1 MRKLSGILAIMLV
14 LCSLFV
20 LVPSAEEA
28 YDTYTYSIDG
38 EKLLSPDA
46 YSAKD
51 TNKPITSKEM
61 GLLDAT
67 NPVVARDAAIR
78 EAKYPKDPTKKGP
91 QALKGSTDIVTDED
105 ANVYIADAG
114 NERLVILDKNYR
126 VIQIVSTYTDENGAE
141 KSFVAPNGISIT
153 NSADTPNHDSHV
165 YICDSQTK
173 RIVCFERTALL
184 ANTDGDYRAEK
195 TILKPDSKL
204 LKDDAYTPIA
214 LSVDRYGRIF
224 VVSRGAFEGII
235 VMSGEG
241 EFTGF
246 IGAQKVTKS
255 LLDQIW
261 GKLMSAEQKQETVQ
275 NTSSAYNNITVDAD
289 GFIYITN
296 NGLEAAQQFAAITS
310 KTATHSPV
318 KKLNSSG
325 DEIMARNGFF
335 DCGGEVD
342 VLEDSVS
349 SIIDVA
355 VGPEGTWSILDER
368 NTGKIKRSRIFT
380 YNSNGDLLFAFG
392 DKGQQLGNG
401 EAYVGFT
408 YQHLQSTDTDGNTK
422 DVYNILTLDTKN
434 NSNEITVF
442 SPTPY
447 CEKII
452 EAHRYQNNHKY
463 NEAIDIWKEILKL
476 NNNFDLAY
484 IGIGKAL
491 YSQQKYEESMEMLKA
506 AYETDQYAKAFGEVR
521 SEIVGKYLPL
531 IIILI
536 IAVVVLLLK
545 FLGYAKKK
553 NKATSLKVG
562 RKTYWDEL
570 VFSFHL
576 IFHPFDGFW
585 DLRHEKRGSV
595 RAATTILGITILAFF
610 YQAIGQGYIF
620 NPRGDY
626 STVLLQV
633 TAVLVPVLLW
643 CVGNWCLT
651 TLFDGEGGFKDIYIA
666 TCYSLA
672 PLPFFVILSTI
683 LSNIFS
689 DGSIINLL
697 VSFGYVWVALL
708 LFFGMLVTHN
718 YTMPKNI
725 LMIVSTIVAMVVIM
739 FVAILFSTLM
749 IKVVSFFVSIF
760 AEIGNRL

>member
-1 MRKLSGILAIMLV
+1 MRKLTCILAIVLV
-14 LCSLFV
+14 LCSLFA

-38 EKLLSPDA
+38 KKLLSPDA

-61 GLLDAT
+61 GLLLPE
-67 NPVVARDAAIR
+67 N
-78 EAKYPKDPTKKGP
+78 GGL
-91 QALKGSTDIVTDED
+91 ALSGATDIVTDED

-114 NERLVILDKNYR
+114 NKRLVVLDKNYR

-141 KSFVAPNGISIT
+141 KSFESPNGISIT
-153 NSADTPNHDSHV
+153 NSADTPDHKSHV
-165 YICDSQTK
+165 YVCDSKTK

-184 ANTDGDYRAEK
+184 ANTNGDYRAEK
-195 TILKPDSKL
+195 TILKPESKL

-214 LSVDRYGRIF
+214 LSVDKYGRIF

-261 GKLMSAEQKQETVQ
+261 GKLMSAEQKQDTVQ
-275 NTSSAYNNITVDAD
+275 NTASAYNNITVDAD

-296 NGLEAAQQFAAITS
+296 NGLEAKQQFAAITS

-342 VLEDSVS
+342 VLEDTVS
-349 SIIDVA
+349 SIIDAA

-368 NTGKIKRSRIFT
+368 NSGKVKRSRIFT

-408 YQHLQSTDTDGNTK
+408 YQHLQSTDVNGNTK
-422 DVYNILTLDTKN
+422 DVYNILTLDAKN

-452 EAHRYQNNHKY
+452 EAHALQNNHKY
-463 NEAIDIWKEILKL
+463 NDAIDVWQEILKL

-491 YSQQKYEESMEMLKA
+491 YSQQKYEEAMDMLKA
-506 AYETDQYAKAFGEVR
+506 AYETEQYAKAFGEVR
-521 SEIVGKYLPL
+521 SDIVGRFLPL
-531 IIILI
+531 IVIGLI
-536 IAVVVLLLK
+536 ALVVLLLK
-545 FLGYAKKK
+545 FLGYAKKV

-562 RKTYWDEL
+562 QKTYWEEL
-570 VFSFHL
+570 LYAFHL

-585 DLRHEKRGSV
+585 DLRHERRGSI
-595 RAATTILGITILAFF
+595 RAGVTIFAITVVAFF

-620 NPRGDY
+620 NPRGGY
-626 STVLLQV
+626 STVILQV
-633 TAVLVPVLLW
+633 TAVLVPVILW
-643 CVGNWCLT
+643 CVSNWCLT
-651 TLFDGEGGFKDIYIA
+651 TLFDGEGRFRDILIA

-672 PLPFFVILSTI
+672 PLPFFIILSTI

-725 LMIVSTIVAMVVIM
+725 LMILCTIVAMVVIM
-739 FVAILFSTLM
+739 FVTILFSTLM
-749 IKVVSFFVSIF
+749 IKVVTFVISIF
-760 AEIGNRL
+760 SEIGSRL

>member
-1 MRKLSGILAIMLV
+1 MRKLSCILAIMLV

-38 EKLLSPDA
+38 DKLLSPDA

-51 TNKPITSKEM
+51 MNKPITSKEM
-61 GLLDAT
+61 GLLLPENGGT
-67 NPVVARDAAIR
+67 
-78 EAKYPKDPTKKGP
+78 
-91 QALKGSTDIVTDED
+91 ALKGATDIITDED

-114 NERLVILDKNYR
+114 NKRVVILDKNYR
-126 VIQIVSTYTDENGAE
+126 VIQILHSYTDENGAPKE
-141 KSFVAPNGISIT
+141 FESPYGISIT
-153 NSADTPNHDSHV
+153 NSADTPDHRSHV
-165 YICDSQTK
+165 YICDDKTK
-173 RIVCFERTALL
+173 KIVCFERTALL
-184 ANTDGDYRAEK
+184 ENTDGDFRAEK
-195 TILKPDSKL
+195 TILKPESKL
-204 LKDDAYTPIA
+204 LKDDAYTPVAIA
-214 LSVDRYGRIF
+214 VDKYGRIF

-261 GKLMSAEQKQETVQ
+261 SKLMSAEARQETVQ
-275 NTSSAYNNITVDAD
+275 NTASAYNNITVDED

-296 NGLEAAQQFAAITS
+296 NGLEAKQQLSAITS

-335 DCGGEVD
+335 DCGGEVVID
-342 VLEDSVS
+342 ESALS

-355 VGPEGTWSILDER
+355 VGPQGTWSILDEKGSGSGR
-368 NTGKIKRSRIFT
+368 GRSRIYT

-408 YQHLQSTDTDGNTK
+408 YQHLQSEDVDGNK
-422 DVYNILTLDTKN
+422 RDVYNILTLDSKSNT
-434 NSNEITVF
+434 NEITVF

-447 CEKII
+447 CEQII
-452 EAHRYQNNHKY
+452 LAHQYQNEHMY
-463 NEAIDIWKEILKL
+463 NEAIDIWREILKL

-491 YSQQKYEESMEMLKA
+491 YSQQKYTEAMDMLKA
-506 AYETDQYAKAFGEVR
+506 AYETDQYAKAFGEIR
-521 SEIVGKYLPL
+521 SDIIGRFLPL
-531 IIILI
+531 VIIGIII
-536 IAVVVLLLK
+536 VVVLLLK
-545 FLGYAKKK
+545 VLGYAKKL
-553 NKATSLKVG
+553 NKVTTLKVG
-562 RKTYWDEL
+562 RKTYWEEL
-570 VFSFHL
+570 IYSFHL

-595 RAATTILGITILAFF
+595 RAGTTILGITIIAFF

-620 NPRGDY
+620 NPKGDY

-672 PLPFFVILSTI
+672 PLPFFIILSTI

-689 DGSIINLL
+689 DASIINLL
-697 VSFGYVWVALL
+697 ISFGYVWVALL

-725 LMIVSTIVAMVVIM
+725 LMIICTIVAMVVIM
-739 FVAILFSTLM
+739 FVTILFSTLM
-749 IKVVSFFVSIF
+749 IKVVSFLISIIT
-760 AEIGNRL
+760 EIGKRI

>member
-1 MRKLSGILAIMLV
+1 MRKLSCILAIVLV

-38 EKLLSPDA
+38 DKLLSPDA

-61 GLLDAT
+61 GLLLPE
-67 NPVVARDAAIR
+67 N
-78 EAKYPKDPTKKGP
+78 GGL
-91 QALKGSTDIVTDED
+91 ALSKATDIVTDQD

-114 NERLVILDKNYR
+114 NKRLVVLDKNYR
-126 VIQIVSTYTDENGAE
+126 VIQIIHSYTDENGALKE
-141 KSFVAPNGISIT
+141 FESPYGISIT
-153 NSADTPNHDSHV
+153 NSNDTPDHQSHV
-165 YICDSQTK
+165 YVCDDKTK

-195 TILKPDSKL
+195 TILKPESKL
-204 LKDDAYTPIA
+204 LKDDAYTPVAIA
-214 LSVDRYGRIF
+214 VDKYGRIF
-224 VVSRGAFEGII
+224 VVSRGTYEGII

-261 GKLMSAEQKQETVQ
+261 SKLMSAEARQETVQ
-275 NTSSAYNNITVDAD
+275 NTASAYNNITVDSD

-296 NGLEAAQQFAAITS
+296 NGLEATQQLAAITS

-335 DCGGEVD
+335 DCGGEV
-342 VLEDSVS
+342 VLDAKNVS

-355 VGPEGTWSILDER
+355 VGPEGTWSILDEKGSVGSQR
-368 NTGKIKRSRIFT
+368 GRTRIFT

-392 DKGQQLGNG
+392 DKGEQLGNSKS
-401 EAYVGFT
+401 YVGFT
-408 YQHLQSTDTDGNTK
+408 YQCVQGTDANGNPK
-422 DVYNILTLDTKN
+422 DVYNILALDTTEG
-434 NSNEITVF
+434 SNEITVF

-447 CEKII
+447 YEQLIL
-452 EAHRYQNNHKY
+452 AHEYQNNHKY
-463 NEAIDIWKEILKL
+463 DEAIDIWREILKL

-491 YSQQKYEESMEMLKA
+491 FSQQKYAESMEMLKA
-506 AYETDQYAKAFGEVR
+506 AYETEQYAKAFGEIR
-521 SEIVGKYLPL
+521 SDIIGRFLPL
-531 IIILI
+531 VIIGIVVL
-536 IAVVVLLLK
+536 VVLLLK
-545 FLGYAKKK
+545 FLGYAKKL
-553 NKATSLKVG
+553 NKKTSLKVG
-562 RKTYWDEL
+562 RKTYWEEL
-570 VFSFHL
+570 IYSFHL

-595 RAATTILGITILAFF
+595 RAATTILGITIVAFF

-651 TLFDGEGGFKDIYIA
+651 TLFDGEGRFRDVYIA

-689 DGSIINLL
+689 DASIINLL
-697 VSFGYVWVALL
+697 ISIGYVWVALL

-725 LMIVSTIVAMVVIM
+725 LMILSTIVAMVVIM
-739 FVAILFSTLM
+739 FVMILFSTLM
-749 IKVVSFFVSIF
+749 IKVVSFLISILT
-760 AEIGNRL
+760 EIGKRI

>member
-1 MRKLSGILAIMLV
+1 MRKLSCILAIVLV

-20 LVPSAEEA
+20 VAPSAEEA

-46 YSAKD
+46 YSARD

-61 GLLDAT
+61 GLLLPE
-67 NPVVARDAAIR
+67 NGGV
-78 EAKYPKDPTKKGP
+78 
-91 QALKGSTDIVTDED
+91 ALKGATDIVTDED

-114 NERLVILDKNYR
+114 NKRVVVLDKNYR
-126 VIQIVSTYTDENGAE
+126 VIQILSTYTDENGAE
-141 KSFVAPNGISIT
+141 KSFESPHGISIT
-153 NSADTPNHDSHV
+153 DSANTPDHRSHV
-165 YICDSQTK
+165 YICDDKTK

-184 ANTDGDYRAEK
+184 GNTDGEFRAEK
-195 TILKPDSKL
+195 TILKPESKL

-214 LSVDRYGRIF
+214 LSVDKYGRIF
-224 VVSRGAFEGII
+224 VVSRGAYEGII

-261 GKLMSAEQKQETVQ
+261 SKLMSAEQRQDEVQ
-275 NTSSAYNNITVDAD
+275 NTGSAYNNITVDAD

-310 KTATHSPV
+310 KEATHSPV

-342 VLEDSVS
+342 VLEDSLS

-355 VGPEGTWSILDER
+355 VGPEGTWSILDEK
-368 NTGKIKRSRIFT
+368 NTGLAKRSRIFT

-401 EAYVGFT
+401 EAYAGFT
-408 YQHLQSTDTDGNTK
+408 YQHLQSTDVNGNKK

-452 EAHRYQNNHKY
+452 EAHRYQNNHMY
-463 NEAIDIWKEILKL
+463 DEAIDIWKEILKL

-491 YSQQKYEESMEMLKA
+491 YSQKEYAAAMEMLKA
-506 AYETDQYAKAFGEVR
+506 AYEVDQYSKAFGEVR
-521 SEIVGKYLPL
+521 SNIIGSYLPL
-531 IIILI
+531 IVIAI
-536 IAVVVLLLK
+536 IALVVLLLK
-545 FLGYAKKK
+545 FLGYAKKL
-553 NKATSLKVG
+553 NKKTSLKVG
-562 RKTYWDEL
+562 RKTYWEEL
-570 VFSFHL
+570 IYSFHL

-595 RAATTILGITILAFF
+595 RAASTILGITVLAFF

-651 TLFDGEGGFKDIYIA
+651 TLFDGEGRFRDIYIA

-697 VSFGYVWVALL
+697 IAIGYVWVAML

-725 LMIVSTIVAMVVIM
+725 LMVICSIVAMVVIM

-749 IKVVSFFVSIF
+749 IKVVTFLVSIF
-760 AEIGNRL
+760 SEIGKRI

>member
-1 MRKLSGILAIMLV
+1 MRKLSCILAIVLV
-14 LCSLFV
+14 LCSLFA
-20 LVPSAEEA
+20 LVPSAKEA

-61 GLLDAT
+61 GLLLPE
-67 NPVVARDAAIR
+67 NGGVALNKA
-78 EAKYPKDPTKKGP
+78 
-91 QALKGSTDIVTDED
+91 TDIVTDED

-114 NERLVILDKNYR
+114 NKRLVILDKNYR

-141 KSFVAPNGISIT
+141 KALESPHGISIT
-153 NSADTPNHDSHV
+153 NSADTPDHRSHV
-165 YICDSQTK
+165 YICDDVTK

-184 ANTDGDYRAEK
+184 ANTDGVYRAEK
-195 TILKPDSKL
+195 TIVKPDSKL
-204 LKDDAYTPIA
+204 LKDEAYTPVA
-214 LSVDRYGRIF
+214 LSVDKYGRIF
-224 VVSRGAFEGII
+224 VVSRGCFEGII

-261 GKLMSAEQKQETVQ
+261 GKLMSAEQKQDTVQ

-296 NGLEAAQQFAAITS
+296 NGIEPAQQFAAITS
-310 KTATHSPV
+310 KAPTHSPV

-342 VLEDSVS
+342 VLEDTLS

-368 NTGKIKRSRIFT
+368 NTGTAKRSRIFT

-408 YQHLQSTDTDGNTK
+408 YQHLQSTDVNGNVT
-422 DVYNILTLDTKN
+422 DVYNILTLDAKN

-452 EAHRYQNNHKY
+452 EAHALQNDHKY
-463 NEAIDIWKEILKL
+463 NEAIDVWQEILKL

-491 YSQQKYEESMEMLKA
+491 YSQQKYEEAMDMLKA
-506 AYETDQYAKAFGEVR
+506 AYETEQYAKAFGEVR
-521 SEIVGKYLPL
+521 SNIVGSWLPL
-531 IIILI
+531 IVIGIIVL
-536 IAVVVLLLK
+536 VVLLLK
-545 FLGYAKKK
+545 FLGYAKRL

-562 RKTYWDEL
+562 RKTYWEEL
-570 VFSFHL
+570 VYSFHL

-585 DLRHEKRGSV
+585 DLRHERRGSV
-595 RAATTILGITILAFF
+595 RAGTTILGITVVAFF

-626 STVLLQV
+626 STVILQV

-643 CVGNWCLT
+643 CIANWCLT
-651 TLFDGEGGFKDIYIA
+651 TLFDGEGRFRDVYIA

-689 DGSIINLL
+689 DGAIINLL
-697 VSFGYVWVALL
+697 ISLGYVWVALL

-725 LMIVSTIVAMVVIM
+725 LMIICTIVAMVVIM
-739 FVAILFSTLM
+739 FVMILFSTLM
-749 IKVVSFFVSIF
+749 IKVVSFLISLFS
-760 AEIGNRL
+760 EIGSRI

>member
-1 MRKLSGILAIMLV
+1 MRKLSCILAIVLV

-61 GLLDAT
+61 GLDTPLGKA
-67 NPVVARDAAIR
+67 
-78 EAKYPKDPTKKGP
+78 
-91 QALKGSTDIVTDED
+91 TDIITDQD
-105 ANVYIADAG
+105 GNVYIADPE
-114 NERLVILDKNYR
+114 NNRFVILDKNYR
-126 VIQIVSTYTDENGAE
+126 VRQVVSTYTDENGAVQ
-141 KSFVAPNGISIT
+141 SFSAPRGLSIT
-153 NSADTPNHDSHV
+153 DSNYTPDHRSQV
-165 YICDSQTK
+165 YVCDANTK
-173 RIVCFERTALL
+173 KIVCFERESLL
-184 ANTDGDYRAEK
+184 AVTDGAYRAEK
-195 TILKPDSKL
+195 TVLEPVSELMINPYK
-204 LKDDAYTPIA
+204 PIA
-214 LSVDRYGRIF
+214 LAVDKYGRIF
-224 VVSRGAFEGII
+224 VVSEGEFQGII
-235 VMSGEG
+235 VMSNDG

-261 GKLMSAEQKQETVQ
+261 GKLLSVEKKQDEAR
-275 NTSSAYNNITVDAD
+275 NTGTAYCNIIVDTD
-289 GFIYITN
+289 GFIFVTN
-296 NGLEAAQQFAAITS
+296 DSLQATEQFAAITS
-310 KTATHSPV
+310 KEATHSPV
-318 KKLNSSG
+318 KRLNSSG

-349 SIIDVA
+349 KIRDVA
-355 VGPEGTWSILDER
+355 VGPEGTWSILDDRSESD
-368 NTGKIKRSRIFT
+368 GMARSRIFT
-380 YNSNGDLLFAFG
+380 YNANGDLLFAFG
-392 DKGQQLGNG
+392 DRG
-401 EAYVGFT
+401 EQIGSGKDYTGFT
-408 YQHLQSTDTDGNTK
+408 YQHIVRTDKNGNEK
-422 DVYNILTLDTKN
+422 DVYNILTLDTQNAK
-434 NSNEITVF
+434 SQITVF

-447 CEKII
+447 YEQII
-452 EAHRYQNNHKY
+452 RAHALQNSHEYEA
-463 NEAIDIWKEILKL
+463 AIDVWQEILKL

-491 YSQQKYEESMEMLKA
+491 YSQQKYKESMDMLAA
-506 AYETDQYAKAFGEVR
+506 AYETEQYAKAFGEVR
-521 SEIVGKYLPL
+521 SDIIGRFLPL
-531 IIILI
+531 VIIGI
-536 IAVVVLLLK
+536 IALVVLLLK
-545 FLGYAKKK
+545 FLGYAKKL
-553 NKATSLKVG
+553 NKKTALKVG
-562 RKTYWDEL
+562 RKSYWEEL
-570 VFSFHL
+570 IYSFHL

-585 DLRHEKRGSV
+585 DLRHERRGSV

-626 STVLLQV
+626 STVILQV

-643 CVGNWCLT
+643 CIANWCLT
-651 TLFDGEGGFKDIYIA
+651 TLFDGEGRFRDIYIA

-672 PLPFFVILSTI
+672 PLPFFVILSTV

-697 VSFGYVWVALL
+697 ISFGYVWVALL

-725 LMIVSTIVAMVVIM
+725 LMILCTIVAMVVIM
-739 FVAILFSTLM
+739 FVAILFSTLL
-749 IKVVSFFVSIF
+749 IKVASFVIAILTEVFK
-760 AEIGNRL
+760 RLA

>member
-1 MRKLSGILAIMLV
+1 MRKLSCILAIVLV

-20 LVPSAEEA
+20 LAPSAQEA

-38 EKLLSPDA
+38 KKLLSPDA

-61 GLLDAT
+61 GLLLPENGGTPLSKA
-67 NPVVARDAAIR
+67 
-78 EAKYPKDPTKKGP
+78 
-91 QALKGSTDIVTDED
+91 TDIVTDED

-114 NERLVILDKNYR
+114 NKRVVILDKNYR
-126 VIQIVSTYTDENGAE
+126 VIQILHSYTDENGAE
-141 KSFVAPNGISIT
+141 KEFESPHGISIT
-153 NSADTPNHDSHV
+153 NSNDTPDHQSHV
-165 YICDSQTK
+165 YICDDKTK

-184 ANTDGDYRAEK
+184 TNTDGNYRAEK

-214 LSVDRYGRIF
+214 ISVDKYGRIF

-261 GKLMSAEQKQETVQ
+261 SKLMSAEARQETVQ
-275 NTSSAYNNITVDAD
+275 NTASAYNNITVDSD

-310 KTATHSPV
+310 KEATHSPV

-342 VLEDSVS
+342 VFEDAVS

-368 NTGKIKRSRIFT
+368 NTDGIKRSRIFT

-392 DKGQQLGNG
+392 NKGKQLGNAT
-401 EAYVGFT
+401 AYVGFT
-408 YQHLQSTDTDGNTK
+408 YQHLQSTDADGNTK
-422 DVYNILTLDTKN
+422 DVYNILTLDATEN
-434 NSNEITVF
+434 TNEITVF

-447 CEKII
+447 YEKII
-452 EAHRYQNNHKY
+452 EAHALQNDHEYDK
-463 NEAIDIWKEILKL
+463 AIDTWQEILKL

-491 YSQQKYEESMEMLKA
+491 YSQEKYEEAMEMLKA
-506 AYETDQYAKAFGEVR
+506 AYETEQYAKAFGEVR
-521 SEIVGKYLPL
+521 SDVIGRFLPL
-531 IIILI
+531 VI
-536 IAVVVLLLK
+536 IAIIVLVVLLLK
-545 FLGYAKKK
+545 FLGYAKKL
-553 NKATSLKVG
+553 NKKTSLKVG
-562 RKTYWDEL
+562 RKTYWEEL
-570 VFSFHL
+570 VYCFHL

-585 DLRHEKRGSV
+585 DLRHERRGSV
-595 RAATTILGITILAFF
+595 RAGTTILGITIVAFF

-620 NPRGDY
+620 NPKGDY

-651 TLFDGEGGFKDIYIA
+651 TLFDGEGRFRDIYIA

-672 PLPFFVILSTI
+672 PLPFFVILSTV

-689 DGSIINLL
+689 DASIINLL
-697 VSFGYVWVALL
+697 ISIGYVWVALL

-725 LMIVSTIVAMVVIM
+725 LMILCTIVAMVVIM

-749 IKVVSFFVSIF
+749 IKVATFLISIF
-760 AEIGNRL
+760 TEIGKRI